1 MDAVQF
7 NSEYNEELGL
17 IDSLY
22 EFHPEYFA
30 QLTAT
35 ERTVLRKYYLF
46 DETTPEDVFTY
57 RSRMLLEQPGLEHLA
72 KEALK
77 SLRKIADIQDLSPS
91 E

>member
-1 MDAVQF
+1 MNEEKF
-7 NSEYNEELGL
+7 NTEYNEELGL

-30 QLTAT
+30 QLEET

-46 DETTPEDVFTY
+46 DETTPEDIFSY
-57 RSRMLLEQPGLEHLA
+57 RSRVLSKQPKLEHLA
-72 KEALK
+72 KEALD
-77 SLRKIADIQDLSPS
+77 SLKKIADIQDLSRS